1 MVRLEGG
8 RWFTYGELVALPD
21 EERKRL
27 LNGIDRFW
35 VKNWHLDQEKK
46 AKANA

>member
-21 EERKRL
+21 EEMKRL
-27 LNGIDRFW
+27 LNGIDRF
-35 VKNWHLDQEKK
+35 
-46 AKANA
+46 